1 MIHLRVIAPSEQAD
15 KAADLFCKLPTATHV
30 VRIPGAA
37 LDPPGDLLLADV
49 PEEDASVLVGDL
61 KELGIHQLG
70 AITIESIGTQL
81 SDRAEAAEK
90 RAPGAPADAVV
101 WEEVEARTSEQA
113 TLAWSYL
120 IFMVLAGLIA
130 SCGIF
135 LDSAILIV
143 GAMVVG
149 PEFGPIAAFCVAVV
163 ERRGHL
169 ALRSITALAVGLP
182 LAVVA
187 VLLATVAFKATGV
200 TPDAFTR
207 ADHSLSSSISNPD
220 FFAFFV
226 AFCAGVAGML
236 SLSTAKSGALI
247 GVLISVTTIPAA
259 ANVGVA
265 LAYGDQD
272 GWTGSLAQLAINVA
286 GILTA
291 GILTLWIQRV
301 LYRSRR
307 RKHLNEEDP
316 RRAAGLPVGVSARSP
331 APTRP
336 RASSGS
342 APPRRS

>member
-1 MIHLRVIAPSEQAD
+1 VIHLRVIAPREQAD
-15 KAADLFCKLPTATHV
+15 KACELFCNLATATHV
-30 VRIPGAA
+30 VRLPGAA
-37 LDPPGDLLLADV
+37 IEPEGDLLLVDV
-49 PEEDASVLVGDL
+49 PDEDASVLIGDL
-61 KELGIHQLG
+61 KELGIHELG
-70 AITIESIGTQL
+70 SITVENVDTQL
-81 SDRAEAAEK
+81 STRAEQAEK
-90 RAPGAPADAVV
+90 DAPGAPADAVV

-130 SCGIF
+130 ACGIF

-163 ERRGHL
+163 ERRGRL

-182 LAVVA
+182 LATVA
-187 VLLATVAFKATGV
+187 VLLATLAFRATGV
-200 TPDAFTR
+200 TPDTFSD

-226 AFCAGVAGML
+226 AFCAGIAGML

-259 ANVGVA
+259 SNVGVA
-265 LAYGDQD
+265 LAYGDRD

-291 GILTLWIQRV
+291 GILTLWIQRL
-301 LYRSRR
+301 LYRVRR
-307 RKHLNEEDP
+307 RRHLNEERP
-316 RRAAGLPVGVSARSP
+316 REAAGLPVGVSARSP
-331 APTRP
+331 EPTRP

-342 APPRRS
+342 G

>member
-1 MIHLRVIAPSEQAD
+1 MIHLRVIAPHEQARR
-15 KAADLFCKLPTATHV
+15 ARELLEQTPTACHV
-30 VRIPGAA
+30 VHLAGAA
-37 LDPPGDLLLADV
+37 VEPEGDLLLADV
-49 PEEDASVLVGDL
+49 PEEDASVLIGDL
-61 KELGIHQLG
+61 KELGIHELG
-70 AITIESIGTQL
+70 AITIENIGTQL
-81 SDRAEAAEK
+81 STRAERAEK
-90 RAPGAPADAVV
+90 DAPGAPADAVV

-130 SCGIF
+130 ACGIF

-163 ERRGHL
+163 ERRGRL

-182 LAVVA
+182 LATAA
-187 VLLATVAFKATGV
+187 VLLATIVFKATGI
-200 TPDAFTR
+200 TPDTFSE

-259 ANVGVA
+259 SNIGVA
-265 LAYGDQD
+265 LAYGDRD
-272 GWTGSLAQLAINVA
+272 GWTGSLAQLGINVA
-286 GILTA
+286 GILFA
-291 GILTLWIQRV
+291 GILTLWIQR
-301 LYRSRR
+301 LIYRARR
-307 RKHLNEEDP
+307 RKHLGDDA
-316 RRAAGLPVGVSARSP
+316 RASAGLPVGASARSRET
-331 APTRP
+331 TRP

-342 APPRRS
+342 G